1 MTICISAGKNRSCS
15 MAVRTLG
22 SARSQDLGG
31 RSGSEWFRKW
41 LSREILD
48 ASARLIV
55 VHGGDPHTKST
66 LLGSMLAAAQ
76 IRSKREQESLSKMS
90 EWTKVTEVDS
100 VISSSVEM
108 GGPANKAPISQA
120 FCLW

>member
-31 RSGSEWFRKW
+31 RSESEWFRKW
-41 LSREILD
+41 LFREILD

-76 IRSKREQESLSKMS
+76 IRSKREQGSLSRMS
-90 EWTKVTEVDS
+90 EWTKVTEVGS
-100 VISSSVEM
+100 GVSLSVEIR
-108 GGPANKAPISQA
+108 GSVNSAPISQA
-120 FCLW
+120 FCL